1 MGTQFALKGLGKS
14 ALLSLA
20 GSITPT
26 GWVVI
31 GVVVIGGVVYAK
43 TKQKSGIDPIGGHSS
58 GIDKKKEN
66 KHQKGDKRRKQDQGG
81 SKARNKKLLSQEA
94 IKERGKSNYDV

>member
-66 KHQKGDKRRKQDQGG
+66 KDQKGDKRRKQDQGG
-81 SKARNKKLLSQEA
+81 SKARNKKTF
-94 IKERGKSNYDV
+94 KSRSNKRKG